1 MPRHLVPFF
10 PSLRRRAAAR
20 SLLLAA
26 LLATL
31 AAAGS
36 TAALPELQVKQAR
49 YRAPELV
56 FESPPQME
64 HQVERLKSLDTKPL
78 AEIAELLGLEDP
90 GPPIRVLVVPEGAEE
105 TKIAPPWA
113 VGYALSEVGLV
124 VLMPSR
130 VPAYPDGDVAE
141 VLRHEV
147 AHVLV
152 SRAAGRRPVPRF
164 LDEGLAVVAAR
175 GWQLQDRTRLLMAVW
190 PLSGKDLPALRE
202 DFSGTAE
209 QAGHAY
215 VISAAFVRFLLD
227 QEGEDAGARIL
238 KRLADGNSFDAA
250 FRLAIGHPLEELQ
263 GAFWDET
270 DIWQKWIPLIFGST
284 GFALLLLVLILLAW
298 HRRRRRDLE
307 LRQAWEAEEEAAR
320 AVRERLLAQE
330 LALVQEPPPSP
341 TGRTAAGEWIN

>member
-1 MPRHLVPFF
+1 MR
-10 PSLRRRAAAR
+10 
-20 SLLLAA
+20 
-26 LLATL
+26 
-31 AAAGS
+31 
-36 TAALPELQVKQAR
+36 QAK

-56 FESPPQME
+56 FSSPPQMAD
-64 HQVERLKSLDTKPL
+64 QVERLRALDGKPY

-90 GPPIRVLVVPEGAEE
+90 GPPITVRVVPEGAEE
-105 TKIAPPWA
+105 TRIAPPWA
-113 VGYALSEVGLV
+113 VGYALSEIGVV

-202 DFSGTAE
+202 DFAGTAE

-215 VISAAFVRFLLD
+215 VISAAFVRYLLD
-227 QEGEDAGARIL
+227 HEGEDAGARIL
-238 KRLADGNSFDAA
+238 KRIAEGNSFDAA
-250 FRLAIGHPLEELQ
+250 FRLGIGHPLEELQ
-263 GAFWDET
+263 QAFLDET
-270 DIWQKWIPLIFGST
+270 DIWQKWMPLIFGST
-284 GFALLLLVLILLAW
+284 GFSLLLLVLVLLAW
-298 HRRRRRDLE
+298 RRRHLKDLE
-307 LRQAWEAEEEAAR
+307 LRRAWEAEEEAAWE
-320 AVRERLLAQE
+320 ARERLLAQE
-330 LALVQEPPPSP
+330 LALLQEQAALRLPPPPPGAGDGRS
-341 TGRTAAGEWIN
+341 GRTASGEWIN